1 VTHSFDR
8 RAVGLVL
15 LASTSLQLGVAIA
28 TTAFA
33 EAGPLGATWIRSL
46 VGAALLTAY
55 IRPNFRS
62 YTRTQVEAIVPYAIA
77 LAAMNVF
84 VYLALDRAPL
94 GVVSAI
100 LMLGPLTVAAWGQRQ
115 AFDLALVGV
124 AASGAL
130 VLTLSRGVSGNIEAL
145 GLVFAVLGAVSFGA
159 YIVLGKPVTKR
170 VEGLGGLALAL
181 IIAAAIQTP
190 LGLIFGEP
198 GLWSLRVLGIL
209 AIAGVLSSLIPF
221 AAEMTAL
228 RTLPIATF
236 GLLLALEPAIA
247 AIVGFL
253 ALGQDLS
260 AAQVGGIC
268 LVVGAAAGSMG
279 PRGWTRRFTKYDRD
293 VMADPR
299 VDALNS
305 IPLFSGLSA
314 SDLATI
320 AGVVEERDAETGG
333 ILTEQGEDG
342 DEFYIV
348 TEGSVEIQQDGRK
361 IGAIGPG
368 DHLGEIALIF
378 GGPRTATA
386 VVTEPCRLLV
396 VGKDDFT
403 AMLHAHPRIE
413 DKILT
418 TVMERMRYR

>member
-1 VTHSFDR
+1 
-8 RAVGLVL
+8 
-15 LASTSLQLGVAIA
+15 
-28 TTAFA
+28 
-33 EAGPLGATWIRSL
+33 
-46 VGAALLTAY
+46 
-55 IRPNFRS
+55 
-62 YTRTQVEAIVPYAIA
+62 
-77 LAAMNVF
+77 M
-84 VYLALDRAPL
+84 
-94 GVVSAI
+94 
-100 LMLGPLTVAAWGQRQ
+100 
-115 AFDLALVGV
+115 

-130 VLTLSRGVSGNIEAL
+130 VLTLSRGVSGNIETL

-170 VEGLGGLALAL
+170 IEGLGGLALAL

-190 LGLIFGEP
+190 LGLTFGEP
-198 GLWSLRVLGIL
+198 GLWSLSVLGVL

-236 GLLLALEPAIA
+236 GLLLALEPAVA

-253 ALGQDLS
+253 ALGQELS
-260 AAQVGGIC
+260 AAQVAGIC

-299 VDALNS
+299 VEALTNV
-305 IPLFSGLSA
+305 PLFAGLSA
-314 SDLATI
+314 GDLATI
-320 AGVVEERDAETGG
+320 ADVVEERSAEAGG
-333 ILTEQGEDG
+333 VLTEQGADG

-348 TEGSVEIQQDGRK
+348 AEGSVEIRQDGHK
-361 IGAIGPG
+361 IGAMGPG

-386 VVTEPCRLLV
+386 VVTEPSRLLV
-396 VGKDDFT
+396 VGKDDFS
-403 AMLHAHPRIE
+403 AMLQAHPRIE

-418 TVMERMRYR
+418 TVTPTAEPEQARAGLDMAPRPAWDSRLARCCRDGDSHTRGDGRGGNPGPSSPTASGSVGLTTARFRGGPAPSRGSTVPRTWVVNVIPDRGANAGPPLLSFRSNRTVVTVGSEVRFEGALQ